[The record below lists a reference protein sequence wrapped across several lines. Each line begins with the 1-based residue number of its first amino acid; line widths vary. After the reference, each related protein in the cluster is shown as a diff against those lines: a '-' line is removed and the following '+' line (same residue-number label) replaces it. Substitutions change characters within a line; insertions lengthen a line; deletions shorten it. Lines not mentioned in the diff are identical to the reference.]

1 MKVKQNTPT
10 ITILGEKCSGKTSFA
25 CTLASPKAYKY
36 LRLLSEGFLR
46 SSVQERKFVY
56 SSTLNDGIFVFVKFD
71 DGMFNTDDF
80 MTFIIKMYASVLVH
94 YGVNFY
100 MKTFEAE
107 LLDYLKHIT
116 CFDERTSNQF
126 DLLTDDEQSI
136 FYQSMLDFIINFTKT
151 NREAYIF
158 SKVEKYCAEET
169 KNKDKI
175 VCVKELLSDFIEK
188 SDCSKIFNSIS
199 ELKKILFNKFSK
211 IFGCWGTNGDYY
223 ACINF
228 DSDSNSDTNFLINSL
243 FGTNSSNSDF
253 GKYASLENLCKDI
266 TYHVPMNKGI
276 VELIKGDTRLMEIFS
291 QDEDY
296 NGYSL
301 TLVDSNK
308 TKGIE
313 VNGPLILFNPLSQV
327 NRTVL
332 AEVQNT
338 CSVKGPIFILNSM
351 LDIFISECNSKNI
364 DIFDL
369 DIYAEYLSSDVLQEM
384 LKEHQRLVNDDLL
397 KTELIRGCKDYV
409 TVLPYSLKPL
419 KELPEYSLLNTWTI
433 ILNEYARYDS
443 GRELSGMNL
452 F

>member
-1 MKVKQNTPT
+1 
-10 ITILGEKCSGKTSFA
+10 
-25 CTLASPKAYKY
+25 
-36 LRLLSEGFLR
+36 
-46 SSVQERKFVY
+46 
-56 SSTLNDGIFVFVKFD
+56 
-71 DGMFNTDDF
+71 
-80 MTFIIKMYASVLVH
+80 
-94 YGVNFY
+94 
-100 MKTFEAE
+100 
-107 LLDYLKHIT
+107 
-116 CFDERTSNQF
+116 
-126 DLLTDDEQSI
+126 
-136 FYQSMLDFIINFTKT
+136 
-151 NREAYIF
+151 
-158 SKVEKYCAEET
+158 
-169 KNKDKI
+169 
-175 VCVKELLSDFIEK
+175 
-188 SDCSKIFNSIS
+188 
-199 ELKKILFNKFSK
+199 
-211 IFGCWGTNGDYY
+211 
-223 ACINF
+223 
-228 DSDSNSDTNFLINSL
+228 
-243 FGTNSSNSDF
+243 
-253 GKYASLENLCKDI
+253 
-266 TYHVPMNKGI
+266 MNKGI

-308 TKGIE
+308 TNGIE

-384 LKEHQRLVNDDLL
+384 LKERQRLVNDDLL